1 MLVGG
6 QFVGIGKDGRTVV
19 AAETDPRNAHD
30 FEFITNGSKVRI
42 KAPNGRFL
50 QVLYWVNRFQFTYA
64 DFLFL
69 AFWAV
74 HVIIVRSHSTRGMV
88 Y

>member
-1 MLVGG
+1 LGGGGG

-30 FEFITNGSKVRI
+30 FEIIANGYGSKVRI

-50 QVLYWVNRFQFTYA
+50 QVLVLLGQSIVFINSPIHA
-64 DFLFL
+64 DFWPF
-69 AFWAV
+69 
-74 HVIIVRSHSTRGMV
+74 MP
-88 Y
+88 